1 MELDKDKS
9 IFIGV
14 NLYMEILTPLNYV
27 LNIFLLRITRR
38 FEYQA
43 DSFAKDKG
51 YAECLGKGLKK
62 LNEENL
68 CNMDPDPM
76 YSEFHYSHP
85 TLLERLRALDLLT
98 KKEQ

>member
-1 MELDKDKS
+1 M
-9 IFIGV
+9 
-14 NLYMEILTPLNYV
+14 

-68 CNMDPDPM
+68 CNMDPDPL